1 MSKTGAHV
9 RVKTKKSNMPVI
21 IAVLAAAAVIA
32 AVLILVLK
40 KPVDPHEGQVYIN
53 DGFGMVWMTPLEGVP
68 ASTLSSEE
76 FTDMHGRPIY
86 VGGEYETK
94 LGIDVSEHQHEIDW
108 KKVASDGIQFAYI
121 RAAYRGYTQG
131 GLFEDPYFKYNIKGA
146 LENGLD
152 VGVYVFSQAV
162 SVEEAIEEA
171 NFVLELIED
180 YNVTLPVVFDWERM
194 DFADSRTVKHD
205 AAVLNDCAVAFCETV
220 KQAGY
225 EPAVYFNKHF
235 GYYEFDLQ
243 RLCGYKL
250 WLAQPDNAP
259 DFYYAFDIWQSSF
272 TAEVKGID
280 CETDLDILF
289 IPLPDEDTEQNENG
303 HD

>member
-1 MSKTGAHV
+1 MKIALVGATGLV
-9 RVKTKKSNMPVI
+9 GGVMRK
-21 IAVLAAAAVIA
+21 VL
-32 AVLILVLK
+32 
-40 KPVDPHEGQVYIN
+40 EER
-53 DGFGMVWMTPLEGVP
+53 GFGNCEFVP
-68 ASTLSSEE
+68 AASS
-76 FTDMHGRPIY
+76 
-86 VGGEYETK
+86 K
-94 LGIDVSEHQHEIDW
+94 SEGKI
-108 KKVASDGIQFAYI
+108 VTFAGKECKI
-121 RAAYRGYTQG
+121 
-131 GLFEDPYFKYNIKGA
+131 
-146 LENGLD
+146 
-152 VGVYVFSQAV
+152 V